1 MTETVDL
8 LELAPDAGIHL
19 PRYVHTP
26 PEQDSELTKR
36 MRLLYNPDVPAQIPV
51 TDQLLIDV
59 LRTQSNKY
67 PRRIALDFFGATTT
81 YRELGENVQRTS
93 ALLLEHGVKRGD
105 RVSIVAP
112 NCPQFVYL
120 LYSCLQLGVVCV
132 LHNPLAAPTELKWQI
147 ENAESKLVFVWQKAA
162 VSVTELVRSMDTEVI
177 SLDVSAALPRRL
189 RFALHLP
196 IKQAKDLYHQLCDPQ
211 AKDLPD

>member
-8 LELAPDAGIHL
+8 LELAPAAGIHL

-51 TDQLLIDV
+51 TDQLMIDV

-67 PRRIALDFFGATTT
+67 PRRVALDFFGATTT
-81 YRELGENVQRTS
+81 YRQLGESVQRTS

-132 LHNPLAAPTELKWQI
+132 LHNPLAAPVELKWQI
-147 ENAESKLVFVWQKAA
+147 ENAGIETGLCVAKERLKRHRTGARHGHRSYFPRCFCGFAA
-162 VSVTELVRSMDTEVI
+162 SV
-177 SLDVSAALPRRL
+177 AFRL
-189 RFALHLP
+189 AT
-196 IKQAKDLYHQLCDPQ
+196 AD
-211 AKDLPD
+211 